1 MKTTKTIKKIK
12 WQDWA
17 ALVTLMVLL
26 LIFPITNA
34 LIAGLVNE
42 GLRALTNLIDM
53 GINQISLVG
62 MVAFQPLG
70 TLLAVYIA
78 WRVHSLTKIKLPAKT
93 KDRKT
98 EDRVKAKLNLI
109 ED

>member
-17 ALVTLMVLL
+17 ALVTLIMLL
-26 LIFPITNA
+26 LIFPLTNA

-62 MVAFQPLG
+62 MVVFQPLG
-70 TLLAVYIA
+70 TLLAVYIV
-78 WRVHSLTKIKLPAKT
+78 WRVFSLNKTTVPHKSKPTTKAGNYL
-93 KDRKT
+93 D
-98 EDRVKAKLNLI
+98 L
-109 ED
+109 